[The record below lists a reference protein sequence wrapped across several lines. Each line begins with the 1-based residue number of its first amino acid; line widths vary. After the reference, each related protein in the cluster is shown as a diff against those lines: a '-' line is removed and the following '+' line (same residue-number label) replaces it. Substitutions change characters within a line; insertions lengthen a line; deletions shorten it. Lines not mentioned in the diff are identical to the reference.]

1 MIGLGLS
8 IGWKDNSRGGGS
20 AYDSDYQA
28 VLNRAVALGY
38 TLPSASQQI
47 KQNQLVLSLKAGGVW
62 TKLDVLY
69 IFANDGGSN
78 FATLNWKAPT
88 LNQASLIDTPTFTT
102 NEGFTG
108 NGITSYISTNFNPAI
123 GTNNYVLNNASRYI
137 YTLNAVGIFDG
148 LELSQSNR
156 ITTSGT
162 AQRINQGTGTINS
175 PYSFSTGTGMKSI
188 HRTSSTNVELFSGTN
203 QASRTST
210 SNAVLLENQL
220 ISRSLLTYSANKV
233 SMYAMGASLVSEN
246 TAFVNAFNTY
256 IYNINNLDSDYVA
269 VLNRAVTLG
278 YALPTFSQIIK
289 QNNLVLSLKAGGIWN
304 KLDVLYIFANDG
316 GSDFATL
323 NWKSPSANQSTLIN
337 TPTFT
342 ANEGFIGNGTSS
354 YINTNYTPSTV
365 GNNYQLNDCSF
376 GYWAFS
382 GLQTGGTRVNVG
394 TRNSSLSGLAYPV
407 GGSEN
412 TLFINTNNTLNGNL
426 SASSSNLGLRHF
438 NRASSSGSR
447 YYNSTGLVGSNTNI
461 SFDISNF
468 PFFVSAINTANTPSL
483 YTITEISIMFAGSSL
498 ATENTALNN
507 AFNTYI
513 TSL

>member
-1 MIGLGLS
+1 MLTLLGA
-8 IGWKDNSRGGGS
+8 GQGQNSS
-20 AYDSDYQA
+20 FDADYQA
-28 VLNRAVALGY
+28 VLNRAVVLGY
-38 TLPSASQQI
+38 TLPTSAQQI
-47 KQNQLVLSLKAGGVW
+47 IQNNLVLSLKAGGVW

-69 IFANDGGSN
+69 IFANDGGQD

-88 LNQASLIDTPTFTT
+88 LYQSSLEFAPSFTT

-108 NGITSYISTNFNPAI
+108 NGTSSYINTNFNPAI

-137 YTLNAVGIFDG
+137 YTLNVVNVFDG
-148 LELSQSNR
+148 LELSNDNR
-156 ITTSGT
+156 LTTSGT

-175 PYSFSTGTGMKSI
+175 SYTFTAGAGMKSI
-188 HRTSSTNVELFSGTN
+188 HRTSATNVELFNATT
-203 QASRTST
+203 QVSRTAT
-210 SNAVLLENQL
+210 SAIIQSGNQL
-220 ISRSLLTYSANKV
+220 ISRSLITYSANKV

-278 YALPTFSQIIK
+278 YSLPTFSQIIK
-289 QNNLVLSLKAGGIWN
+289 QNTLVLSLKAGGIWN

-316 GSDFATL
+316 GQDFGTL
-323 NWKSPSANQSTLIN
+323 NWKAPTLNQATLN
-337 TPTFT
+337 NSPTFT
-342 ANEGFIGNGTSS
+342 TNQGFNGNGTSS
-354 YINTNYTPSTV
+354 YINTNYTPSSV

-382 GLQTGGTRVNVG
+382 GLQTGGSRVNLG
-394 TRNSSLSGLAYPV
+394 TRNSSVSGLTYPV
-407 GGSEN
+407 GVSEN
-412 TLFINTNNTLNGNL
+412 SLFINSNNISNVTLT
-426 SASSSNLGLRHF
+426 SSSNLGLRHF
-438 NRASSSGSR
+438 NRVSSSGSR

-461 SFDISNF
+461 SSDISNF
-468 PFFVSAINTANTPSL
+468 PFFISALNSANSASF
-483 YTITEISIMFAGSSL
+483 YTTTRFSIMFSGASL
-498 ATENTALNN
+498 ANENTALNN